1 MLAEKGLGLS
11 ILPRQNAEVPHSRP
25 AVGADPRHVKLWEV
39 TENPVHLLFVESSAN
54 HNRSAAG
61 PRSQHSDHL

>member
-39 TENPVHLLFVESSAN
+39 T
-54 HNRSAAG
+54 
-61 PRSQHSDHL
+61 